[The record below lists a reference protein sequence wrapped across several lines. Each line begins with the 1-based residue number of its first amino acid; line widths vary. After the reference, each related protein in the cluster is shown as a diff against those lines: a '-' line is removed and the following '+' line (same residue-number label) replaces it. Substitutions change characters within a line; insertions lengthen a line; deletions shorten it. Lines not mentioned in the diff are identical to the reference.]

1 MNIYLDIAISLL
13 LIFVV
18 FSVIVYVIQE
28 MIAVNLE
35 YRGKMLWNSLAQA
48 LDGIPLP
55 SRTGLHKDLPEDQ
68 APLTTSLF
76 DNSQI
81 RSLFKGNSALPSYIH
96 ATDFSRAV
104 IEVIAAKAASPGVS
118 RLADFISGLN
128 VQIADYGL
136 KHPGKKLPPVYD
148 IFKSLAAAADTVER
162 LGQDIGD
169 WYDRYMARVT
179 GWYKSHVVL
188 TVRLIALGVTLLF
201 NINVVHLV
209 RSISGDTTM
218 RTNLVGIA
226 ERVADHP
233 EQVTDLLNKDFD
245 ARVRELDSL
254 YKPRIDAAVASGNAN
269 LADQLRRQL
278 SDRKQDE
285 AKSYTGLR
293 IHAIDTLT
301 RSMSVVKLPI
311 GWDWDEFWREL
322 RPAGAWDGWAAF
334 WLVIGWAIAAACL
347 SMGAPFWF
355 SLLIQF
361 VNIRRAGA
369 RPGGDKKE

>member
-28 MIAVNLE
+28 MIAINLE

-55 SRTGLHKDLPEDQ
+55 GRMNLHKDLPEDK

-81 RSLFKGNSALPSYIH
+81 RSLFKGNEALPSYIH
-96 ATDFSRAV
+96 ATDFARGV
-104 IEVIAAKAASPGVS
+104 IEVIAQKASSPGVNK
-118 RLADFISGLN
+118 LADFISGLN
-128 VQIADYGL
+128 VQTSDYTT
-136 KHPGKKLPPVYD
+136 KHPGKPLPPVYD
-148 IFKSLAAAADTVER
+148 IFKGLGAAAGTIDKLE
-162 LGQDIGD
+162 QDIGA

-188 TVRLIALGVTLLF
+188 TVRLIALGVTLFF

-209 RSISGDTTM
+209 RSISGDTTL

-233 EQVTDLLNKDFD
+233 EQVTDLLNKDFNG
-245 ARVRELDSL
+245 RIHWLDST
-254 YKPRIDAAVASGNAN
+254 YKGRVDSAVAAGNAK
-269 LADQLRRQL
+269 LADELREQL

-293 IHAIDTLT
+293 IHAIDSLT
-301 RSMSVVKLPI
+301 RSMSAVKLPI
-311 GWDWDEFWREL
+311 GWNLDELSSRVK
-322 RPAGAWDGWAAF
+322 PGGKWDGWEVW
-334 WLVIGWAIAAACL
+334 WLLVGWLIAAACL

-369 RPGGDKKE
+369 KPGGDKKE

>member
-28 MIAVNLE
+28 MVAINLE

-48 LDGIPLP
+48 LDGVPLP
-55 SRTGLHKDLPEDQ
+55 GRMKIHKDLPK
-68 APLTTSLF
+68 ARATLTTSLF
-76 DNSQI
+76 ANAQI
-81 RSLFKGNSALPSYIH
+81 RSLFKSNEALPSYIH
-96 ATDFSRAV
+96 ATDFARGV
-104 IEVIAAKAASPGVS
+104 IEVIAKKASSPGVNQ
-118 RLADFISGLN
+118 LADFISGLN
-128 VQIADYGL
+128 VQIQDYTTQ
-136 KHPGKKLPPVYD
+136 HPGKPLPPVYD
-148 IFKSLAAAADTVER
+148 IFKGLAAAAGTIDKLET
-162 LGQDIGD
+162 DIGA

-188 TVRLIALGVTLLF
+188 TVRLIALGVTLFF

-209 RSISGDTTM
+209 RSISGDTTL

-233 EQVTDLLNKDFD
+233 DQVTDLLNKRFD
-245 ARVRELDSL
+245 AEVRELDSL
-254 YKPRIDAAVASGNAN
+254 YKPRIDAAVAAGNAKG
-269 LADQLRRQL
+269 ADQLREQL

-285 AKSYTGLR
+285 AKAYTGLR
-293 IHAIDTLT
+293 IHAIDSLT
-301 RSMSVVKLPI
+301 RSMSAVKLPI
-311 GWDWDEFWREL
+311 GWNWGEFRAEVK
-322 RPAGAWDGWAAF
+322 PGGKWDGGE
-334 WLVIGWAIAAACL
+334 IGWLLVGWGIAAACL

-369 RPGGDKKE
+369 KPGGDKKE